1 MSSKENLR
9 KLLVTNALPYAN
21 GPLHLG
27 HLLEHIQT
35 DMWVRF
41 QRLKGHECLYVAGD
55 DAHGTPIMLKA
66 EELEISP
73 EALIKKVYKEHLKDL
88 NAFLISYDKKPNIQ
102 SL

>member
-1 MSSKENLR
+1 
-9 KLLVTNALPYAN
+9 
-21 GPLHLG
+21 
-27 HLLEHIQT
+27 
-35 DMWVRF
+35 MWVRF

-88 NAFLISYDKKPNIQ
+88 NAFLISYDNYYTTHSPENKILSEQIFNLADQKGLIEKKEIKQ
-102 SL
+102 LFDTKK